1 MARPSYPS
9 DDVDKLLLRFPEGMR
24 DEIKSAAGKS
34 GRSMNGEIIHR
45 LEKSLRAEKDDS
57 PAVSPLLDPRFFEKL
72 AEERERLERLLQ
84 TYAPLFAGK
93 SPDEIANLIGMMVH
107 ILNDDNRRRNLNK
120 EVSYM
125 VPTQMESQPATSQA
139 DAPTPIPKPKG
150 GRAKQQKR

>member
-1 MARPSYPS
+1 MADQKTGRGS
-9 DDVDKLLLRFPEGMR
+9 DQFPLRLPEGMR
-24 DEIKSAAGKS
+24 ERLKEEAGNS

-57 PAVSPLLDPRFFEKL
+57 PAVSPLLDPHFFEKL

-93 SPDEIANLIGMMVH
+93 SPDEIANLIGMMVR

-120 EVSYM
+120 EVAYM
-125 VPTQMESQPATSQA
+125 VPTPLESQPATR
-139 DAPTPIPKPKG
+139 KK
-150 GRAKQQKR
+150 AKTTAGQKSETEAK